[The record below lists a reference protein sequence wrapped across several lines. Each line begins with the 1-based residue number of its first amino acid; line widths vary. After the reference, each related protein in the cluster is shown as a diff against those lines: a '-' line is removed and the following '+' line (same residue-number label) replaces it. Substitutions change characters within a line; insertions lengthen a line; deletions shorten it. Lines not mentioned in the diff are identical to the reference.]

1 MNEQGSPLAAVIAGA
16 NGPDT
21 KLLAA
26 TLAAVVLERPAVAD
40 QEPRLCLDQGD
51 DNPTRSSSS
60 RAIRSVNRYHR
71 RHSGG
76 NRTSGTDTSSE
87 GTVKTPRRW
96 MRWTCLG
103 LTALLWGCG
112 AKTPVPET
120 KPVAPGVAPVSSASG
135 GARPETGALAT
146 STQKVDSDSALAAV
160 RKTLSAIERGDLAGA
175 YDFLPPGY
183 QSDVDG
189 LVHEFATRMDAEVWT
204 RLFGTLRKSVTVLRT
219 KKAFI
224 LELDLFANRPE
235 YEPMRKHWDEA
246 VTLLDQF
253 ATSKLGDLE
262 TLKQS
267 GAKSLLPGDASNVVQ
282 HLDAIGLGVGA
293 DLARQFADIKVE
305 QIQATGDEHV
315 LSFQGPRDEQPIEIA
330 YVKHDGRWLP
340 KTLVAQWSAGIE
352 ADRAWLAKL
361 PEQIKAA
368 KPRVLEGLTLA
379 DGLLDQLLAAQNRE
393 EFQQAVGPTILSL
406 ALAWP
411 RVQQLAQQSTSGKTE
426 LSSVTILINRELSGS
441 EQTKLI
447 EAVLKP
453 LNATGTDYTL
463 LVNDDTT
470 ICRLTS
476 VTDVASLRESLA
488 KHFGIKPEG
497 VSFDQQAMQIKVGLE
512 R

>member
-1 MNEQGSPLAAVIAGA
+1 MIAGA

-40 QEPRLCLDQGD
+40 QERHLCLDQGD
-51 DNPTRSSSS
+51 DNPIRSSSS

-76 NRTSGTDTSSE
+76 NRTAGTDTSSE

-282 HLDAIGLGVGA
+282 HLDAIGLGVGEIGRA
-293 DLARQFADIKVE
+293 
-305 QIQATGDEHV
+305 HV
-315 LSFQGPRDEQPIEIA
+315 
-330 YVKHDGRWLP
+330 
-340 KTLVAQWSAGIE
+340 
-352 ADRAWLAKL
+352 
-361 PEQIKAA
+361 
-368 KPRVLEGLTLA
+368 
-379 DGLLDQLLAAQNRE
+379 
-393 EFQQAVGPTILSL
+393 
-406 ALAWP
+406 
-411 RVQQLAQQSTSGKTE
+411 
-426 LSSVTILINRELSGS
+426 
-441 EQTKLI
+441 
-447 EAVLKP
+447 
-453 LNATGTDYTL
+453 
-463 LVNDDTT
+463 
-470 ICRLTS
+470 
-476 VTDVASLRESLA
+476 
-488 KHFGIKPEG
+488 
-497 VSFDQQAMQIKVGLE
+497 
-512 R
+512 